1 LTAPT
6 LDYPAALRALQS
18 RGRFGINLGLSRT
31 EALLAALD
39 HPERSFRG
47 ALVAGTN
54 GKGSVLA
61 LLTSALAAAGYRVG
75 HTPKPH
81 LVTYRERLQ
90 IGGSAIAQDR
100 FAEIAGRVLALAD
113 RVAEKHGQPT
123 EFELLTAMTYL
134 WFAESRVDVAVVEVG
149 LGGRLDATHAW
160 DGGVAVVTN
169 VTLDHTDRLGT
180 TVDAIAREKAA
191 IVMRGDLAVTGAW
204 GSALEVLE
212 RRCRS
217 VAAPLTV
224 TSPARLLDQDR
235 DGIEVELG
243 QLGPTRIGLR
253 GRHQAANAAVADA
266 TLDALERAEIARVPE
281 EARRAGYA
289 TVHWP
294 GRMELI
300 ELEGRGLPSLNR
312 PSESGAGR
320 PPESGAAWPP
330 ESAAGRPPESSAGHR
345 REILLD
351 GAHNPAGGAALA
363 RGLDELAPYLAEGR
377 PTLVL
382 AIMADKDVDGVVSA
396 LSGSALL
403 RDARVICTAPQGGRA
418 LPAVAL
424 AARWQAL
431 AGRAAAAIGEPATA
445 LQAALASGTGPVV
458 VAGSLYLVGA
468 VRALLVDDPLL
479 EPDPILPAEP
489 TDASQP

>member
-31 EALLAALD
+31 EALLEALD

-47 ALVAGTN
+47 VLVAGTN

-90 IGGSAIAQDR
+90 IGGSPIAQDR

-204 GSALEVLE
+204 GSALEVVE

-224 TSPARLLDQDR
+224 TSPATLLDQDR

-253 GRHQAANAAVADA
+253 GSHQAANAAVADA

-312 PSESGAGR
+312 PPESGGGR
-320 PPESGAAWPP
+320 PPESGG
-330 ESAAGRPPESSAGHR
+330 GRPPESGGGHR

-351 GAHNPAGGAALA
+351 GAHNPAGAAALA

-431 AGRAAAAIGEPATA
+431 AGRAAAAIAEPATA

-458 VAGSLYLVGA
+458 VSGSLYLVGA
-468 VRALLVDDPLL
+468 ARAVLVDDPLL
-479 EPDPILPAEP
+479 EPDPVLPAEP
-489 TDASQP
+489 EDASQP